1 MAAILYAKFTFTFGE
16 KGTSYKLVGTNMT
29 DAGVVSLL
37 ENYLHGIVGAGKDSH
52 EAIKRDT
59 YKITVAV
66 DLSYDE
72 FTITHDCGN
81 LGLLAGILSSILAE
95 FEPKPEEECDHAD

>member
-1 MAAILYAKFTFTFGE
+1 MTKLYATFTFTFGDNWTNHE
-16 KGTSYKLVGTNMT
+16 LIGTNMT
-29 DAGVVSLL
+29 DAGIVNLL
-37 ENYLHGIVGAGKDSH
+37 ETYLHSIVGAGKDSH

-81 LGLLAGILSSILAE
+81 LGLVAGILSSILSE
-95 FEPKPEEECDHAD
+95 LPEPKEECDHAE